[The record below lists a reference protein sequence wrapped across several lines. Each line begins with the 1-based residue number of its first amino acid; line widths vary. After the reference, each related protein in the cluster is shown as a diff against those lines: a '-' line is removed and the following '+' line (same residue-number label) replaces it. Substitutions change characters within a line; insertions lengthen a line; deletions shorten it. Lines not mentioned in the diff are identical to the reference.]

1 MESKQERK
9 LRGGFYTPEPIADFL
24 ADWAIRDSTSSIL
37 EPSCGDG
44 NIISSLI
51 NRSEGLTDDRTRE
64 ITGIELNAREASKA
78 QKRGDQLRETTQ
90 LEVMNEDFFKY
101 CIDQTR
107 WQQSEFDAVVGNPPF
122 IRFQDFPEDQ
132 RERALEILS
141 GSGLSKTRQMNAW
154 MPFLIGGTQLLSD
167 SGRLAMIVPA
177 ALLQVKYAG
186 ELREFLID
194 EFSHLTV
201 ITFTELVFD
210 DVLEEVVLVL
220 GERNGTEKAGLNLIE
235 LDDIDSLENYKHE
248 VFGQSELKDVNHS
261 TEKWTL
267 YYLDQ
272 DHIDLVR
279 ELPDREGI
287 EPVSEFADVN
297 VGVVTGRNAFFLQ
310 SEIEENDRGL
320 SNYTRPIVTRSAHL
334 GDGVRFTDSDYEN
347 NITEDRKARL
357 LDLPEKDF
365 DELPQAVRAYIR
377 LGEWHEYHTGYK
389 TSLRDYWYTV
399 PSTWV
404 PSGFLLR
411 QIHDY
416 PKFVYNET
424 DATCT
429 DTIHRVNYH
438 GPKED
443 ARDFFAATHNSLTW
457 AFSEFVGRSY
467 GGGILE
473 LEPNEAEELPIPT
486 KNWDEIELDRVDELL
501 RTRGP
506 EAVLEY
512 TDEILLED
520 GIGLTS
526 NEVQNLRD
534 IRQTLQQRRLN
545 RSH

>member
-1 MESKQERK
+1 MESEQDRK

-24 ADWAIRDSTSSIL
+24 ADWAVQDSTTSVL

-44 NIISSLI
+44 NIIASLI
-51 NRSEGLTDDRTRE
+51 NRCEELEDTKQKV
-64 ITGIELNAREASKA
+64 TGIEFNPQEAVKA
-78 QKRGDQLRETTQ
+78 EERGEKIRDTTE
-90 LEVMNEDFFKY
+90 LEIINEDFFKY
-101 CIDQTR
+101 CINQTR
-107 WQQSEFDAVVGNPPF
+107 WKQSEFDAVVGNPPF
-122 IRFQDFPEDQ
+122 IRYQDFPEEQ

-167 SGRLAMIVPA
+167 DGRLAMIVPA

-186 ELREFLID
+186 ELREFLI
-194 EFSHLTV
+194 EQFSHLTI

-220 GERNGTEKAGLNLIE
+220 GERNGNKAAGMNLIE
-235 LDDIDSLENYKHE
+235 LDNVDDLEEYTHKSFEESE
-248 VFGQSELKDVNHS
+248 VKDVKHS

-267 YYLDQ
+267 YFLEQ

-287 EPVSEFADVN
+287 APVDDYADVN

-310 SEIEENDRGL
+310 SQIEEETRGL
-320 SNYTRPIVTRSAHL
+320 SDYTRPIVTRSAHL
-334 GDGVRFTDSDYEN
+334 GDGVRFTRDVYQN
-347 NITEDRKARL
+347 NISEDRPTRL
-357 LDLPEKDF
+357 LDIPETEYND
-365 DELPQAVRAYIR
+365 LPQAVRAYIR
-377 LGEWHEYHTGYK
+377 LGEWHDYHTGYK

-399 PSTWV
+399 PSTWI

-411 QIHDY
+411 QIHKY

-438 GPKED
+438 GPEED
-443 ARDFFAATHNSLTW
+443 ARNFFAATHNSLTW
-457 AFSEFVGRSY
+457 AFSEFIGRSY

-486 KNWDEIELDRVDELL
+486 KNWDEIDLERVDNLL
-501 RTRGP
+501 RSSGP

-512 TDEILLED
+512 TDDILLKQ
-520 GIGLTS
+520 GIGLS
-526 NEVQNLRD
+526 DEEIQELRD
-534 IRQTLQQRRLN
+534 IWKILQERRLN